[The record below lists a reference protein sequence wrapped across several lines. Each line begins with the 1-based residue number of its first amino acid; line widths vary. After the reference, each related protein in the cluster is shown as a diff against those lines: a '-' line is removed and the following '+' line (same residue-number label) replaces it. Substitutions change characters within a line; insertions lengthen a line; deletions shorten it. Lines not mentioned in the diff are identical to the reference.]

1 MKWTVAMI
9 VVVVRVTGLCRADD
23 ARRGSDNRGRCFAR
37 DGEVSRYRSVCV
49 PANPRRDPKAV
60 ADAMRQT
67 GFHSVELAM
76 DIDRDAIL
84 KALRAFRDQADQSDW
99 ALICF
104 AGDGIEINRA
114 NYPIPI
120 DAKLLDDRDVK
131 AETVSWNCWTRLAA
145 RRRSGCSFST
155 PAASIHS
162 TTPCDAGWRR
172 TAALTGGLRHRARR
186 NPGRWSSIPRNGE
199 VAADDVDHVNSPF
212 ARSFVAELKAPGRE
226 VRRLFDNSRR
236 RSECDQQ
243 SSVAL
248 HLWRAVR
255 AEGFLFRGEEVE

>member
-1 MKWTVAMI
+1 
-9 VVVVRVTGLCRADD
+9 
-23 ARRGSDNRGRCFAR
+23 
-37 DGEVSRYRSVCV
+37 
-49 PANPRRDPKAV
+49 
-60 ADAMRQT
+60 MRQT

-99 ALICF
+99 ALIYF
-104 AGDGIEINRA
+104 AGDGVELNRA
-114 NYPIPI
+114 NYAIPV

-162 TTPCDAGWRR
+162 TTPCDARWRR
-172 TAALTGGLRHRARR
+172 ASTPTGGLCHRARR
-186 NPGRWSSIPRNGE
+186 NLGRWSSIPRNGE
-199 VAADDVDHVNSPF
+199 ADDVDHLNSPF
-212 ARSFVAELKAPGRE
+212 ARPFVAELKAPGRE

-243 SSVAL
+243 SSAAI
-248 HLWRAVR
+248 HLWLAIRAGR
-255 AEGFLFRGEEVE
+255 ISISWRRGRVVIARDAC